1 MNRKTVELR
10 VSGLSNTHTQVG
22 AFALVLEEVGG
33 DRQLP
38 VIIGAFEAQAVAIEM
53 KGITPPR
60 PLTHQLFANVLDVLQ
75 VRLLRVLI
83 YRVDDGIFSSYLYLQ
98 TDDNVWHVDAR
109 TSDAVVLALRTGAKI
124 VVYDDLLEAEGIRPS
139 QYTESDETPTK
150 SVEEQIEELKDEMR
164 EAIEHEEYERA
175 AELRDRI
182 KQLGEGRP
190 QPGD

>member
-139 QYTESDETPTK
+139 QYAESEETPTK